1 MKRITLYT
9 LISIFVLF
17 ILSLPCFAEES
28 SPAMVYASGEELQYV
43 FDSTQK
49 EDSEFY
55 KLLGYD
61 GLSVVKET
69 ISPVY
74 TIDLFEYSRTNEMTV
89 VPLYSGEKNE
99 DKVYIAKMIDKK
111 SEYAGF
117 IQFYVKGGIAY
128 RMFSLEYPFDYRN
141 SSIQASPSYADHAE
155 RIRKCLNADSLISPY
170 DVKYLCLDG
179 LGDFFYIK
187 NQNYDR
193 LIAVGVVSDKDGTNS
208 ADVITD
214 YSLDR
219 AELKQIADSQ
229 REQRDKMLAEKEA
242 WEKEHPGETWVM
254 IGGGYGTSYA
264 SGVCSEVDNIQNVAE
279 YLDIDYSLSRAVD
292 YKTELSEKADGKN
305 TLLIITVSIS
315 VLIVSAAVLLT
326 VFIRRKKQK

>member
-1 MKRITLYT
+1 MLFT
-9 LISIFVLF
+9 LISIIVISF
-17 ILSLPCFAEES
+17 LSLPCSAEEL

-128 RMFSLEYPFDYRN
+128 RMCSLDYPLDYEN

-193 LIAVGVVSDKDGTNS
+193 LIAVGVVSDKDGRNS

-254 IGGGYGTSYA
+254 IGGGYGTSYTD
-264 SGVCSEVDNIQNVAE
+264 GVCSQIDNIQNVAE
-279 YLDIDYSLSRAVD
+279 YLNIDYSLNRAVD
-292 YKTELSEKADGKN
+292 YKTALSKDAESKN
-305 TLLIITVSIS
+305 TVLIVTVCVS
-315 VLIVSAAVLLT
+315 VLIVSFVLFM
-326 VFIRRKKQK
+326 VVIAKRKKQK